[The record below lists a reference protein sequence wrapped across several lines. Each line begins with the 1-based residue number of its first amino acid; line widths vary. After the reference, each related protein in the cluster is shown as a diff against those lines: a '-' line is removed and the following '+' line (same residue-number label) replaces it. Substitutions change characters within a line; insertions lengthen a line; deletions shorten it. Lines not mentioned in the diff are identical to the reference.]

1 LKRYDKSRRRDR
13 EELEARLDAL
23 QISDSRRSRRKRRSN
38 AGPTVLG
45 VLLLLAALGAVYLI
59 YSAATGGEKGQVP
72 DEPARV
78 EVVKGDTLSDVAT
91 KLEDAGVIKSAFVF
105 KLQARYEGYGTEI
118 KTGRYTFEP
127 GADSEE
133 ILQKLT
139 AGEAAPMI
147 AITIPEGLTIQ
158 ETARTVAAD
167 SGVPASRFEEAAHRT
182 DYGYAFLD
190 DPDIKTTEGYLF
202 PAKYEFEKGVTARQ
216 IVDRLLGQYLLETQD
231 LDIADAKERLNLT
244 EYQLVTVAS
253 LIEKEAATPE
263 EKPIIA
269 SVIYNR
275 MRRGTPLQIDATIQ
289 YALKKPKE
297 NLSLADLKIDSPYNT
312 YENKGLPPG
321 PICSP
326 SLESLQAAMNP
337 EDTNYLYYVLKAGGQ
352 EHYFT
357 SNYNDFL
364 RAKVATLPGPPRGGQ
379 ALKFR
384 TGTPITL
391 VSVVIVASRG

>member
-1 LKRYDKSRRRDR
+1 LRRYDKRKRRDQ

-23 QISDSRRSRRKRRSN
+23 QLSDSRRPRRKRRSN
-38 AGPTVLG
+38 AGPTVFG
-45 VLLLLAALGAVYLI
+45 ILLLLAVLGAVYFI
-59 YSAATGGEKGQVP
+59 YSAATGGETGQDQATV
-72 DEPARV
+72 ARV
-78 EVVKGDTLSDVAT
+78 DVVKGDTLSDVAT
-91 KLEDAGVIKSAFVF
+91 KLEDAGIIKSALVF

-118 KTGRYTFEP
+118 KTGRYAFEP
-127 GADSEE
+127 GQDSEE

-139 AGEAAPMI
+139 AGKAAPMI

-167 SGVPASRFEEAAHRT
+167 SGVPASKFEEAARRT

-216 IVDRLLGQYLLETQD
+216 VVDRLLGQYLLETQN
-231 LDIADAKERLNLT
+231 LDIADAKARLNLT

-275 MRRGTPLQIDATIQ
+275 RYRGTPLQIDATIQ

-297 NLSLADLKIDSPYNT
+297 NLSLADLRIDSPYNT

-326 SLESLQAAMNP
+326 SRESLQAALNP
-337 EDTNYLYYVLKAGGQ
+337 AETNYLYYVLKADGQ
-352 EHYFT
+352 KHYFT
-357 SNYNDFL
+357 SNYDNFL
-364 RAKVATLPGPPRGGQ
+364 RAKEAAGR
-379 ALKFR
+379 
-384 TGTPITL
+384 
-391 VSVVIVASRG
+391 

>member
-1 LKRYDKSRRRDR
+1 MRRYDKKKRRDR

-23 QISDSRRSRRKRRSN
+23 QISDSRRHRRKRRSN
-38 AGPTVLG
+38 VGPAVLG
-45 VLLLLAALGAVYLI
+45 VLLLLAVLGAVYLV
-59 YSAATGGEKGQVP
+59 YSVATGGENAHAP
-72 DEPARV
+72 DGPAKV

-91 KLEDAGVIKSAFVF
+91 KLEAAGVIKSAFVF

-127 GADSEE
+127 GADSEV

-147 AITIPEGLTIQ
+147 AITVPEGLTIK
-158 ETARTVAAD
+158 ETARAVAAD
-167 SGVPASRFEEAAHRT
+167 SGISSSRFEEAARRT

-190 DPDIKTTEGYLF
+190 HPEIKSTEGYLY
-202 PAKYEFEKGVTARQ
+202 PARYEFEKGVTARQ
-216 IVDRLLGQYLLETQD
+216 VVDRLLGQYLLETQD
-231 LDIADAKERLNLT
+231 LDFADAKQRLNLT
-244 EYQLVTVAS
+244 EYQLVIVAS

-275 MRRGTPLQIDATIQ
+275 MRRDTPLQIDATIQ

-297 NLSLADLKIDSPYNT
+297 NLSLADLRIDSPYNT

-337 EDTNYLYYVLKAGGQ
+337 KDTNYLYYVLKADGQ
-352 EHYFT
+352 SHYFT
-357 SNYNDFL
+357 NNYDDFL
-364 RAKVATLPGPPRGGQ
+364 RAKEEAGR
-379 ALKFR
+379 
-384 TGTPITL
+384 
-391 VSVVIVASRG
+391 

>member
-1 LKRYDKSRRRDR
+1 MRRYDKSKRRDR
-13 EELEARLDAL
+13 EELESRLDAL
-23 QISDSRRSRRKRRSN
+23 QLSESRRHRRKRRSN
-38 AGPTVLG
+38 VGPVVLG
-45 VLLLLAALGAVYLI
+45 VLLLLAVLGAVYLI
-59 YSAATGGEKGQVP
+59 YTAATGGGNAQIP

-78 EVVKGDTLSDVAT
+78 AVVKGDTLSDVAT
-91 KLEDAGVIKSAFVF
+91 KLEAAGVIKSAFVF

-127 GADSEE
+127 GQDSEK
-133 ILQKLT
+133 ILRKLT

-147 AITIPEGLTIQ
+147 AITVPEGLTIQ
-158 ETARTVAAD
+158 ETARAVAAD
-167 SGVPASRFEEAAHRT
+167 SDISASRFEEAARRT

-190 DPDIKTTEGYLF
+190 HPGIKTTEGYLF
-202 PAKYEFEKGVTARQ
+202 PARYEFEEGVTARQ
-216 IVDRLLGQYLLETQD
+216 VVDRLLGQYLLETQD
-231 LDIADAKERLNLT
+231 LDFTDAKDRLGLT
-244 EYQLVTVAS
+244 ENQLVTVAS

-275 MRRGTPLQIDATIQ
+275 LHRDTPLQIDATIQ

-326 SLESLQAAMNP
+326 SLESLKAAMNP
-337 EDTNYLYYVLKAGGQ
+337 KDTNYLYYVLRANGQ
-352 EHYFT
+352 SHFFT
-357 SNYNDFL
+357 SNYNAFL
-364 RAKVATLPGPPRGGQ
+364 RAKEEAGR
-379 ALKFR
+379 
-384 TGTPITL
+384 
-391 VSVVIVASRG
+391 